1 MRWAITPGL
10 GTSSWSGS
18 CRFMVQRIFGS
29 AKSMFVTAPNSS
41 RGSCLEAGDR
51 LSFIYL
57 FHSMSLISGDVVLD
71 DSEMSWVSADL
82 VADIDP
88 MPPYCR

>member
-1 MRWAITPGL
+1 MRFQNASVALET
-10 GTSSWSGS
+10 
-18 CRFMVQRIFGS
+18 CRFRKVSPFLCGQFLIW
-29 AKSMFVTAPNSS
+29 TCAPNSS
-41 RGSCLEAGDR
+41 HGSCLEVGDR

-82 VADIDP
+82 VTDIDP
-88 MPPYCR
+88 VPPYCR